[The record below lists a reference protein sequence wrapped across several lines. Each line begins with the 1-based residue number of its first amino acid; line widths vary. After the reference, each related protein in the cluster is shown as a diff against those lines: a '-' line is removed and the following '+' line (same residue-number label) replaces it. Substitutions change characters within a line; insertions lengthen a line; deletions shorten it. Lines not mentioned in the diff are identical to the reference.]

1 MPVDLGLLVQTL
13 RQHARGWLLLPLMLM
28 MVLGLSAV
36 PTTLRAADTSPSST
50 AAAGPLA
57 QVRVHIAARRWP
69 AAITELQRVNAV
81 TSADWHNLMGYCLR
95 NGETPDLAGAGR
107 HYREALRIDPVHRG
121 ALEYSG
127 ELALMQNDLPAA
139 EQTLARLD
147 KVCTFGCEEYTDLK
161 QAVQRYKAAGHRWT
175 AK

>member
-1 MPVDLGLLVQTL
+1 MPVALNLPLQTPHQ
-13 RQHARGWLLLPLMLM
+13 RAGVWLLPLL
-28 MVLGLSAV
+28 MVLGLAGASTA
-36 PTTLRAADTSPSST
+36 LQAADTAPTST
-50 AAAGPLA
+50 AVADPLVQA
-57 QVRVHIAARRWP
+57 RAHIAARRWP
-69 AAITELQRVNAV
+69 AALAELQRLNAV
-81 TSADWHNLMGYCLR
+81 ASADWHNLMGYCLR
-95 NGETPDLAGAGR
+95 KGETPDLVGAGR

-127 ELALMQNDLPAA
+127 ELALMLNDLPAA

-161 QAVQRYKAAGHRWT
+161 QAVQRYKAAGNRWT